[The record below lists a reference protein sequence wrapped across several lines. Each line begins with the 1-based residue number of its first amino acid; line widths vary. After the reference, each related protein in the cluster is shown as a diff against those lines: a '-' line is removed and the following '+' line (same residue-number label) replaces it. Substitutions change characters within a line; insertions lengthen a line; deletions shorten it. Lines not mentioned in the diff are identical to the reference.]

1 VGIYPIQVH
10 CTFCKQEPETLPH
23 LFLEGSVTC
32 KFWEDIKT
40 WVRRK
45 YYPKLIQISDFV
57 LLGLEKSLLGEVI
70 DLVLLVGRYYL
81 HCCKFNMTCPTFAS
95 YKAKLESYC
104 QIEREIAV

>member
-1 VGIYPIQVH
+1 MTY
-10 CTFCKQEPETLPH
+10 E
-23 LFLEGSVTC
+23 
-32 KFWEDIKT
+32 FWEDIKT
-40 WVRRK
+40 WVRRE

-70 DLVLLVGRYYL
+70 DLVLLVGTYYL